1 MSKAIVSSC
10 STAFVAAVVSRVVV
24 SVTIARVSLV
34 GIIVT
39 CDLLALHPAVAV
51 RVVASVAARS
61 AFVAR
66 ILINFVFMVFVPSG
80 LFLTSFV

>member
-1 MSKAIVSSC
+1 MP
-10 STAFVAAVVSRVVV
+10 
-24 SVTIARVSLV
+24 SVTTACVSLV

-39 CDLLALHPAVAV
+39 CDLLALHPAETV

-66 ILINFVFMVFVPSG
+66 ILINLAFMV
-80 LFLTSFV
+80 LFLVSYV